1 MLNAFKNDLRKI
13 IFVVTAISYST
24 FVQAANSVID
34 VLVVYTP
41 GASAAYAGDP
51 TTRINQ
57 LFQITNDIYRDSD
70 VNLEIRLA
78 GTYQV
83 NYTDDNSAQTAL
95 NDMTKAT
102 HAAFSGV
109 AAKREAVKADMVIL
123 YRPYKSVHASCGLA
137 WLGRDFTGLTY
148 KNYMFSHIAMNSC
161 PDFVTAHELGHNMG
175 LTHSRKQDGQGGA
188 YSYATGY
195 GVDGQF
201 VTIMAYATS
210 FNVDY
215 WSGTVY
221 KFSHPGLMC
230 KGLPCGIDRNNV
242 SAGADA
248 HYALNLTGPQI
259 SNFYAASNSVA
270 ANSSSAVSVASSS
283 AASSKISVVV
293 TSVNEAIAAMLA
305 AKAAYDAAV
314 AAVAANKIAL
324 ASLAKEE
331 SAKKTA
337 LTQATAAAK
346 SAKTGYEAAV
356 KKYNASLVSYNG
368 FGLRIQVAL
377 ARYNASTGAAKD
389 SALKSY
395 NALLVS
401 YEKAYQQAMTDYKAA
416 VAAQNK
422 LSTTTSAL
430 TAATNAYNVAAQATL
445 TEKARTVG
453 LTAAVKS
460 TLADYVAA
468 QKVYKTFAAQR

>member
-1 MLNAFKNDLRKI
+1 MLTTLKNNLRKI
-13 IFVVTAISYST
+13 IFVVTAVTYSAL
-24 FVQAANSVID
+24 VQAANSVID
-34 VLVVYTP
+34 VLVVYTQ
-41 GASAAYAGDP
+41 GANTAYDGAP

-57 LFQITNDIYRDSD
+57 LFQLTNDIYRDSG

-78 GTYQV
+78 GMHQV
-83 NYTDDNSAQTAL
+83 NYTDDNSAETAL

-137 WLGRDFTGLTY
+137 WIGRDFTGLTY

-221 KFSHPGLMC
+221 KFSQPGLMC
-230 KGLPCGIDRNNV
+230 KGLPCGVDRNNM
-242 SAGADA
+242 STGADA

-259 SNFYAASNSVA
+259 SNFYAASNSSA
-270 ANSSSAVSVASSS
+270 ANSSSAVSGASSS
-283 AASSKISVVV
+283 AASSKSSVAV
-293 TSVNEAIAAMLA
+293 TNVNEANTAMLA

-324 ASLAKEE
+324 TSLVKDE
-331 SAKKTA
+331 STKKAA
-337 LTQATAAAK
+337 LAQATTAAK

-356 KKYNASLVSYNG
+356 KKYNASVVSLDA
-368 FGLRIQVAL
+368 FSPKIQAAL
-377 ARYNASTGAAKD
+377 AKYNASAGAAKD
-389 SALKSY
+389 SALKAY
-395 NALLVS
+395 NALVAS
-401 YEKAYQQAMTDYKAA
+401 YEKAYQQAMTDYNAA

-422 LSTTTSAL
+422 LSTATSAL
-430 TAATNAYNVAAQATL
+430 TAATNAYNLAAQASL

-453 LTAAVKS
+453 LATAVKS

-468 QKVYKTFAAQR
+468 QKVYKTFAAQK